1 MSDARSPSEKSASE
15 KNEAEKTKAEKSK
28 ADKFDHREFLA
39 HVNGLP
45 GVYRMI
51 DRNDKVIYVGKAKN
65 LKKRLA
71 SYFRQ
76 TGLSTRILSLV
87 NNINR
92 IEVINT
98 RTESEALL
106 LENDL
111 IKNLNPR
118 YNILF
123 RDDKSYPYICLT
135 NHNFPRLTVFRGKPD
150 KRKGTFYGPFPSAG
164 SVRYTINHVQRL
176 FQLRN
181 CEDSALSN
189 RTRACLQYQIKR
201 CTGPCVGHTDKESYQ
216 LQIKQAQMFLEGQS
230 SALIDQQVELMEN
243 YAAAL
248 DYEQAAQVR
257 DRIETLRRVT
267 EKQFVTDFHG
277 DIDIIACELRDD
289 FCCIQLFMIRNG
301 TSLGNKPF
309 FNRAKLDTDAASLIE
324 SFIVQHYSNHPAP
337 GEIIVSHDLEN
348 LEVLSESL
356 NQLNDARIRVTHR
369 VRNKRRRALESAMT
383 NAREALDSYLLSA
396 SMLSKRLQNLVEIL
410 HLENPPERIE
420 CFDISH
426 TMGEATKASC
436 VVFGRDGAI
445 KSEYRRYNIKDIEPG
460 DDYAAMRQVLQRR
473 YEKRQNM
480 PEQLPDLVLIDGGKG
495 QLGIALEVIESL
507 NIPNVKPQLRVFGV
521 AKGVERRA
529 GYEDIIDEEMTALN
543 FPMDS
548 PALLLI
554 QQIRDEAHRFAITG
568 HRQAR
573 AKARRRSRL
582 EEIPGIGVRKRQ
594 MLLNTFGGLQGVQKA
609 GVEELMQIKGIN
621 RDTAQAIYDCF
632 HR

>member
-1 MSDARSPSEKSASE
+1 MSQK
-15 KNEAEKTKAEKSK
+15 EA
-28 ADKFDHREFLA
+28 FDHREFLA
-39 HVNGLP
+39 HVSSKP

-71 SYFRQ
+71 SYFRK
-76 TGLSTRILSLV
+76 TGLATRTLSLV
-87 NNINR
+87 NNIHR
-92 IEVINT
+92 IEIINT

-118 YNILF
+118 YNVLF
-123 RDDKSYPYICLT
+123 RDDKSYPYICIT
-135 NHNFPRLTVFRGKPD
+135 NHEFPRLTVFRGKPD

-201 CTGPCVGHTDKESYQ
+201 CTGPCVGHTGKDEYQ
-216 LQIKQAQMFLEGQS
+216 RQIAQAQMFLEGQS
-230 SALIDQQVELMEN
+230 SELIDQQVVLMEQF
-243 YAAAL
+243 AEQL

-277 DIDIIACELRDD
+277 DIDIIACALRDD
-289 FCCIQLFMIRNG
+289 FSCIQLFMIRNG

-309 FNRAKLDTDAASLIE
+309 FNRARIDTDAASLIE
-324 SFIVQHYSNHPAP
+324 SFIIQHYSSHPAP
-337 GEIIVSHDLEN
+337 GEIIVSHELDN
-348 LEVLSESL
+348 IEVLSESL
-356 NQLNDARIRVTHR
+356 NQLNQSR
-369 VRNKRRRALESAMT
+369 VRISQRVREKRRHALESAIG
-383 NAREALDSYLLSA
+383 NANQALESYLLSA
-396 SMLSKRLQNLVEIL
+396 SLLSKRLQNLVEIL
-410 HLENPPERIE
+410 NLENAPQRIE

-426 TMGEATKASC
+426 TMGEATRASC
-436 VVFGRDGAI
+436 VVFGREGAI
-445 KSEYRRYNIKDIEPG
+445 KSDYRRYNIKDIEPG
-460 DDYAAMRQVLQRR
+460 DDFAAMRQVLERR
-473 YEKRQNM
+473 YSKLQEL
-480 PEQLPDLVLIDGGKG
+480 PEQLPDLILIDGGKG
-495 QLGIALEVIESL
+495 QLGIALDVLEAL
-507 NIPNVKPQLRVFGV
+507 NIPTIKPQLRVFGV
-521 AKGVERRA
+521 AKGAERRA
-529 GYEDIIDEEMTALN
+529 GYEDIIDEEMSTLN
-543 FPMDS
+543 IPMDS

-594 MLLNTFGGLQGVQKA
+594 LLLNTFGGLHGVQAA

-621 RDTAQAIYDCF
+621 RETAQAIYDCF
-632 HR
+632 HG

>member
-1 MSDARSPSEKSASE
+1 VSQP
-15 KNEAEKTKAEKSK
+15 
-28 ADKFDHREFLA
+28 DKFDHKEFLA
-39 HVNGLP
+39 HVNGKP

-51 DRNDKVIYVGKAKN
+51 DRHDKVIYVGKAKN

-71 SYFRQ
+71 SYFRR
-76 TGLSTRILSLV
+76 TGLSTRIMSLV
-87 NNINR
+87 NNINS

-135 NHNFPRLTVFRGKPD
+135 NHDFPRLTVFRGKPD
-150 KRKGTFYGPFPSAG
+150 KRKGIFYGPFPSAG

-201 CTGPCVGHTDKESYQ
+201 CTGPCVGHTDKTSYQ
-216 LQIKQAQMFLEGQS
+216 QQIEQAQMFLEGQS
-230 SALIDQQVELMEN
+230 SALIDQQVEMMGKFSTDLEFEK
-243 YAAAL
+243 AG
-248 DYEQAAQVR
+248 QVR

-277 DIDIIACELRDD
+277 DIDIIACELRQD
-289 FCCIQLFMIRNG
+289 FSCIQLFMIRNG

-309 FNRAKLDTDAASLIE
+309 YNRVKLDTDAPGLLEA
-324 SFIVQHYSNHPAP
+324 FIMQHYSNHPAP

-348 LEVLSESL
+348 MEILSESL
-356 NQLNDARIRVTHR
+356 NQLNPARIRITHR
-369 VRNKRRRALESAMT
+369 VRDKRRRALESAIA
-383 NAREALDSYLLSA
+383 NARQALESYLLSA
-396 SMLSKRLQNLVEIL
+396 SLLSKRFQSLVEIL

-436 VVFGRDGAI
+436 VVFGKDGAI
-445 KSEYRRYNIKDIEPG
+445 KNEYRRYNIKDIEPG
-460 DDYAAMRQVLQRR
+460 DDYAAMRQVLDRR
-473 YEKRQNM
+473 YRKRQNT
-480 PEQLPDLVLIDGGKG
+480 PEQLPDLILIDGGKG
-495 QLGIALEVIESL
+495 QLGIAMDVLEAL
-507 NIPNVKPQLRVFGV
+507 NIPTIKPELRVFGV
-521 AKGVERRA
+521 AKGAERRA
-529 GYEDIIDEEMTALN
+529 GYEDIIDEEMMALN

-573 AKARRRSRL
+573 AKIRRRSKL

-594 MLLNTFGGLQGVQKA
+594 LLLNTFGGLQGVQGA

-621 RDTAQAIYDCF
+621 RETAQAIYDSF
-632 HR
+632 HG

>member
-1 MSDARSPSEKSASE
+1 MSPQPA
-15 KNEAEKTKAEKSK
+15 
-28 ADKFDHREFLA
+28 FDHKGFLA
-39 HVNGLP
+39 TVNGKP

-51 DRNDKVIYVGKAKN
+51 DKQDKVIYVGKAKN

-71 SYFRQ
+71 SYFRK
-76 TGLSTRILSLV
+76 TGLSTRIISLV
-87 NNINR
+87 NNICK

-123 RDDKSYPYICLT
+123 RDDKSYPYVCLSK
-135 NHNFPRLTVFRGKPD
+135 HDFPRLKIFRGKPD
-150 KRKGTFYGPFPSAG
+150 KRKGTFFGPFPSAG
-164 SVRYTINHVQRL
+164 SIRYTINHVQRM

-181 CEDSALSN
+181 CEDSAMSN
-189 RTRACLQYQIKR
+189 RSRACLQYQIKR
-201 CTGPCVGHTDKESYQ
+201 CTGPCVGHTDKQNYQ
-216 LQIKQAQMFLEGQS
+216 LQINQAQMFLEGQS
-230 SALIDQQVELMEN
+230 SELIDQQIELMEKCSSG
-243 YAAAL
+243 L
-248 DYEQAAQVR
+248 DYEQAAQIR

-267 EKQFVTDFHG
+267 EKQFVTDFDG
-277 DIDIIACELRDD
+277 DIDIIACELRQD
-289 FCCIQLFMIRNG
+289 FSCIQLFMIRNG

-309 FNRAKLDTDAASLIE
+309 FNRAKLDTDAAGLIE
-324 SFIVQHYSNHPAP
+324 TFIIQHYSNHPAP
-337 GEIIVSHDLEN
+337 RDIIVSHDLEN
-348 LEVLSESL
+348 IDLLTESL
-356 NQLNDARIRVTHR
+356 HQLNQSRIRITHN
-369 VRNKRRRALESAMT
+369 VRSKRRHALENAIN
-383 NAREALDSYLLSA
+383 NARQALESYLLSA
-396 SMLSKRLQNLVEIL
+396 SLLSKRFQNLVELL

-436 VVFGRDGAI
+436 VVFGKEGAI
-445 KSEYRRYNIKDIEPG
+445 KNEYRRYNIKDIQPG
-460 DDYAAMRQVLQRR
+460 DDYAAMRQVLDRR
-473 YEKRQNM
+473 YRKRQNS
-480 PEQLPDLVLIDGGKG
+480 PEQLPDLILIDGGKG
-495 QLGIALEVIESL
+495 QLGVALDVLEEL
-507 NIPNVKPQLRVFGV
+507 NILTVKENLRIFGV

-529 GYEDIIDEEMTALN
+529 GYEEILDEEMTALN

-573 AKARRRSRL
+573 AKTRRKSRL
-582 EEIPGIGVRKRQ
+582 EEIPGIGVKKRQ
-594 MLLNTFGGLQGVQKA
+594 LLLNTFGGLQGIQAA

-621 RDTAQAIYDCF
+621 RETAQVIYDSF
-632 HR
+632 HA

>member
-1 MSDARSPSEKSASE
+1 VSRP
-15 KNEAEKTKAEKSK
+15 
-28 ADKFDHREFLA
+28 DKFDHKEFLA
-39 HVNGLP
+39 HVNGKP

-71 SYFRQ
+71 SYFRPS
-76 TGLSTRILSLV
+76 GLSTRIMSLV
-87 NNINR
+87 NNISK

-135 NHNFPRLTVFRGKPD
+135 KHDFPRLTVFRGKPD

-201 CTGPCVGHTDKESYQ
+201 CTGPCVGHTDKIHYQ
-216 LQIKQAQMFLEGQS
+216 RQIEQAQMFLEGQS
-230 SALIDQQVELMEN
+230 SALIDQQVQMMEKFSADLEFEN
-243 YAAAL
+243 
-248 DYEQAAQVR
+248 AAQVR

-267 EKQFVTDFHG
+267 EKQFVTNFDG
-277 DIDIIACELRDD
+277 DIDIIACELHQD
-289 FCCIQLFMIRNG
+289 FSCIQLFMIRNG

-309 FNRAKLDTDAASLIE
+309 FNRVKLDTDAPDLLE
-324 SFIVQHYSNHPAP
+324 TFIMQHYSNHPAP
-337 GEIIVSHDLEN
+337 GEIIVSHELEN
-348 LEVLSESL
+348 MALLSESL
-356 NQLNDARIRVTHR
+356 NQLNPTRIRITHR
-369 VRNKRRRALESAMT
+369 VRDKRRRALEGAVA
-383 NAREALDSYLLSA
+383 NARQALESYLLSA
-396 SMLSKRLQNLVEIL
+396 SLLSRRFQSLVEIL

-436 VVFGRDGAI
+436 VVFGKDGAI
-445 KSEYRRYNIKDIEPG
+445 KNEYRRYNIKDIEPG
-460 DDYAAMRQVLQRR
+460 DDYAAMRQVLDRR
-473 YEKRQNM
+473 YRKRQNT
-480 PEQLPDLVLIDGGKG
+480 PEQLPDLILIDGGKG
-495 QLGIALEVIESL
+495 QLGIAMDVLEAL
-507 NIPNVKPQLRVFGV
+507 NIPTIKPELRVFGV

-529 GYEDIIDEEMTALN
+529 GYEEIIDEEMASLN

-573 AKARRRSRL
+573 AKLRRRSRL

-594 MLLNTFGGLQGVQKA
+594 LLLNTFGGLQGVQAA

-621 RDTAQAIYDCF
+621 RETAQAIYDSF
-632 HR
+632 HG

>member
-1 MSDARSPSEKSASE
+1 MTQQAV
-15 KNEAEKTKAEKSK
+15 
-28 ADKFDHREFLA
+28 FDHKGFLA
-39 HVNGLP
+39 TVNGKP

-51 DRNDKVIYVGKAKN
+51 DKQDKVIYVGKAKN

-71 SYFRQ
+71 SYFRK
-76 TGLSTRILSLV
+76 TGLSTRIMSLV

-123 RDDKSYPYICLT
+123 RDDKSYPYICLSK
-135 NHNFPRLTVFRGKPD
+135 HDFPRLKVFRGKPD
-150 KRKGTFYGPFPSAG
+150 KSKGTFYGPFPSAG
-164 SVRYTINHVQRL
+164 SIRYTINHVQRM

-189 RTRACLQYQIKR
+189 RSRACLQYQIKR

-230 SALIDQQVELMEN
+230 DELIDQQIRLMEK
-243 YAAAL
+243 YSAEL
-248 DYEQAAQVR
+248 DYEQAAQIR

-267 EKQFVTDFHG
+267 EKQFVTDFNG
-277 DIDIIACELRDD
+277 DIDIIACELRQD
-289 FCCIQLFMIRNG
+289 FSCIQLFMIRNG

-309 FNRAKLDTDAASLIE
+309 FNRAKLDTNAASLIE
-324 SFIVQHYSNHPAP
+324 TFIIQHYSNHPAP

-348 LEVLSESL
+348 VELLTESL
-356 NQLNDARIRVTHR
+356 HQLNQSRIRITHN
-369 VRNKRRRALESAMT
+369 VRLKRRRALENVIN
-383 NAREALDSYLLSA
+383 NARQALESYLLSA
-396 SMLSKRLQNLVEIL
+396 SLLSKRLQNLVELL
-410 HLENPPERIE
+410 HLESPPERIE

-436 VVFGRDGAI
+436 VVFGKEGAI
-445 KSEYRRYNIKDIEPG
+445 KNEYRRYNINGIQPG
-460 DDYAAMRQVLQRR
+460 DDYAAMRQVLDRR
-473 YEKRQNM
+473 YRKRQNL
-480 PEQLPDLVLIDGGKG
+480 PEQLPDLILIDGGKG
-495 QLGIALEVIESL
+495 QLGIALEVLEEL
-507 NIPNVKPQLRVFGV
+507 NILTVKENLRIFGV

-529 GYEDIIDEEMTALN
+529 GYEEIIDEEMSALN

-573 AKARRRSRL
+573 AKARRKSRL
-582 EEIPGIGVRKRQ
+582 EEIPGIGVKKRQ
-594 MLLNTFGGLQGVQKA
+594 LLLNTFGGLQGIEAA
-609 GVEELMQIKGIN
+609 GVEELMQIRGIN
-621 RDTAQAIYDCF
+621 RETAQMIYDSL
-632 HR
+632 HA

>member
-1 MSDARSPSEKSASE
+1 MSPQPV
-15 KNEAEKTKAEKSK
+15 
-28 ADKFDHREFLA
+28 FDHKSFLA
-39 HVNGLP
+39 TVNGKP

-51 DRNDKVIYVGKAKN
+51 DKQDKVIYVGKAKN
-65 LKKRLA
+65 LKKRVA
-71 SYFRQ
+71 SYFRK
-76 TGLSTRILSLV
+76 TGLSTRIMSLV
-87 NNINR
+87 NNISR

-123 RDDKSYPYICLT
+123 RDDKSYPYVCLSK
-135 NHNFPRLTVFRGKPD
+135 HDFPRLKIFRGKPD
-150 KRKGTFYGPFPSAG
+150 KRKGTFFGPFPSAG
-164 SVRYTINHVQRL
+164 SVRYTINHVQRM

-181 CEDSALSN
+181 CEDSAMSN

-201 CTGPCVGHTDKESYQ
+201 CTGPCVGHTDKHNYQ
-216 LQIKQAQMFLEGQS
+216 LQIEQAKMFLEGQS
-230 SALIDQQVELMEN
+230 SALIDQQIKLMQECSTE
-243 YAAAL
+243 L
-248 DYEQAAQVR
+248 DYEQAAQIR

-267 EKQFVTDFHG
+267 EKQFVTDFDG
-277 DIDIIACELRDD
+277 DIDIIACELREN
-289 FCCIQLFMIRNG
+289 FSCIQLFMIRKG

-324 SFIVQHYSNHPAP
+324 SFIIQHYSTHPAP
-337 GEIIVSHDLEN
+337 REIIVSHDLEN
-348 LEVLSESL
+348 IELLTESL
-356 NQLNDARIRVTHR
+356 YQLNQSRIRITHN
-369 VRNKRRRALESAMT
+369 VRNKRRHALENAVN
-383 NAREALDSYLLSA
+383 NARQALESYLLSA
-396 SMLSKRLQNLVEIL
+396 SLLSKRFQNLVELL

-436 VVFGRDGAI
+436 VVFGKEGAI
-445 KSEYRRYNIKDIEPG
+445 KNEYRRYNINDIQPG
-460 DDYAAMRQVLQRR
+460 DDYAAMRQVLDRR
-473 YEKRQNM
+473 YRKRQDS
-480 PEQLPDLVLIDGGKG
+480 PEQLPDLILIDGGKG
-495 QLGIALEVIESL
+495 QLGVALDVLEEL
-507 NIPNVKPQLRVFGV
+507 NIMTVKENLRIFGV

-529 GYEDIIDEEMTALN
+529 GYEEIIDEEMTALN

-573 AKARRRSRL
+573 AKTRRKSRL
-582 EEIPGIGVRKRQ
+582 EEIPGVGVKRRQ
-594 MLLNTFGGLQGVQKA
+594 LLLNTFGGLQGIQSA

-621 RDTAQAIYDCF
+621 RETAQVIYDSF
-632 HR
+632 HA

>member
-1 MSDARSPSEKSASE
+1 MNQRER
-15 KNEAEKTKAEKSK
+15 
-28 ADKFDHREFLA
+28 FDHKEFLA
-39 HVNGLP
+39 HVNGRP

-65 LKKRLA
+65 LKKRIA

-87 NNINR
+87 NNIHR

-135 NHNFPRLTVFRGKPD
+135 NHEFPRLKVFRGKPD

-201 CTGPCVGHTDKESYQ
+201 CTGPCVGHIDKDGYQ
-216 LQIKQAQMFLEGQS
+216 GQIEQAKMFLEGRS
-230 SALIDQQVELMEN
+230 SALIDQQVERMEQF
-243 YAAAL
+243 AVQL

-289 FCCIQLFMIRNG
+289 FSCIQLFMIRNG

-309 FNRAKLDTDAASLIE
+309 FNRARLDTDAASLIE

-337 GEIIVSHDLEN
+337 GEIIVSHELEN
-348 LEVLSESL
+348 IEVLGESL
-356 NQLNDARIRVTHR
+356 NQLNPSRVRISQR
-369 VRNKRRRALESAMT
+369 VRNKRRHALESAIA
-383 NAREALDSYLLSA
+383 NAKQALESYLLSA
-396 SMLSKRLQNLVEIL
+396 SLLSKRLQNLVEIL
-410 HLENPPERIE
+410 HLENAPERIE

-445 KSEYRRYNIKDIEPG
+445 KNEYRRYNIKDIAAG
-460 DDYAAMRQVLQRR
+460 DDYAAMRQVLERR
-473 YEKRQNM
+473 YSKRLQS
-480 PEQLPDLVLIDGGKG
+480 PEQLPDLILIDGGKG
-495 QLGIALEVIESL
+495 QLGVALDVLEAL
-507 NIPNVKPQLRVFGV
+507 NIPTIKSQLRVFGV
-521 AKGVERRA
+521 AKGAERRA

-543 FPMDS
+543 IAMDS

-573 AKARRRSRL
+573 AKTRRRSRL

-594 MLLNTFGGLQGVQKA
+594 LLLNTFGGLHGVQAA

-621 RDTAQAIYDCF
+621 RETAQAIYDCF
-632 HR
+632 HG

>member
-1 MSDARSPSEKSASE
+1 MTQQAV
-15 KNEAEKTKAEKSK
+15 
-28 ADKFDHREFLA
+28 FDHKGFLA
-39 HVNGLP
+39 TVNGKP

-51 DRNDKVIYVGKAKN
+51 DKQDKVIYVGKAKN

-71 SYFRQ
+71 SYFRK
-76 TGLSTRILSLV
+76 TGLSTRIMSLV

-123 RDDKSYPYICLT
+123 RDDKSYPYICLSK
-135 NHNFPRLTVFRGKPD
+135 HDFPRLKVFRGKPD
-150 KRKGTFYGPFPSAG
+150 KSKGTFYGPFPSAG
-164 SVRYTINHVQRL
+164 SIRYTINHVQRM

-189 RTRACLQYQIKR
+189 RSRACLQYQIKR

-230 SALIDQQVELMEN
+230 DELIDQQIRLMEK
-243 YAAAL
+243 YSSDL
-248 DYEQAAQVR
+248 DYEQAAQIR

-267 EKQFVTDFHG
+267 EKQFVTDFNG
-277 DIDIIACELRDD
+277 DIDIIACELRQD
-289 FCCIQLFMIRNG
+289 FSCIQLFMIRNG

-309 FNRAKLDTDAASLIE
+309 FNRAKLDTNAASLIE
-324 SFIVQHYSNHPAP
+324 TFIIQHYSNHPAP

-348 LEVLSESL
+348 VELLTESL
-356 NQLNDARIRVTHR
+356 HQLNQSRIRITHN
-369 VRNKRRRALESAMT
+369 VRLKRRRALENVIN
-383 NAREALDSYLLSA
+383 NARQALESYLLSA
-396 SMLSKRLQNLVEIL
+396 SLLSKRLQNLVELL
-410 HLENPPERIE
+410 HLESPPERIE

-436 VVFGRDGAI
+436 VVFGKEGAI
-445 KSEYRRYNIKDIEPG
+445 KNEYRRYNINGIQPG
-460 DDYAAMRQVLQRR
+460 DDYAAMRQVLDRR
-473 YEKRQNM
+473 YRKRQNL
-480 PEQLPDLVLIDGGKG
+480 PEQLPDLILIDGGKG
-495 QLGIALEVIESL
+495 QLGIALEVLEEL
-507 NIPNVKPQLRVFGV
+507 NILTVKENLRIFGV

-529 GYEDIIDEEMTALN
+529 GYEEIIDEEMSALN

-573 AKARRRSRL
+573 AKARRKSRL
-582 EEIPGIGVRKRQ
+582 EEIPGIGVKKRQ
-594 MLLNTFGGLQGVQKA
+594 LLLNTFGGLQGIEAA
-609 GVEELMQIKGIN
+609 GVEELMQIRGIN
-621 RDTAQAIYDCF
+621 RETAQMIYDSL
-632 HR
+632 HA

>member
-1 MSDARSPSEKSASE
+1 MNPQPA
-15 KNEAEKTKAEKSK
+15 
-28 ADKFDHREFLA
+28 FDHKGFLA
-39 HVNGLP
+39 TVNGRP

-51 DRNDKVIYVGKAKN
+51 DKQDKVIYVGKAKN

-71 SYFRQ
+71 SYFRK
-76 TGLSTRILSLV
+76 TGLSTRIMSLV
-87 NNINR
+87 NNISK

-123 RDDKSYPYICLT
+123 RDDKSYPYVCLSK
-135 NHNFPRLTVFRGKPD
+135 HDFPRLKIFRGKPD
-150 KRKGTFYGPFPSAG
+150 KRKGIFFGPFPSAG
-164 SVRYTINHVQRL
+164 SIRYTINHVQRM

-181 CEDSALSN
+181 CEDSAMSN

-201 CTGPCVGHTDKESYQ
+201 CTGPCVGHTDRKNYQ
-216 LQIKQAQMFLEGQS
+216 LQIDQAQMFLEGQS
-230 SALIDQQVELMEN
+230 SELIDQQIKLMEK
-243 YAAAL
+243 YSAEL
-248 DYEQAAQVR
+248 DYEQAAQIR
-257 DRIETLRRVT
+257 DRIEILRRVT
-267 EKQFVTDFHG
+267 EKQFVTDFDG
-277 DIDIIACELRDD
+277 DIDIIACELRQD
-289 FCCIQLFMIRNG
+289 FSCIQLFMIRNG

-324 SFIVQHYSNHPAP
+324 SFIIQHYSNHPAP
-337 GEIIVSHDLEN
+337 REIIVSHDLEN
-348 LEVLSESL
+348 IDVLTESL
-356 NQLNDARIRVTHR
+356 HQLNQSRIRIVHN
-369 VRNKRRRALESAMT
+369 VRNKRRHALE
-383 NAREALDSYLLSA
+383 NAINNAGQALESYLLSA
-396 SMLSKRLQNLVEIL
+396 SLLSKRFQSLVELL

-436 VVFGRDGAI
+436 VVFGKEGAI
-445 KSEYRRYNIKDIEPG
+445 KNEYRCYNINDIQPG
-460 DDYAAMRQVLQRR
+460 DDYAAMRQVLDRR
-473 YEKRQNM
+473 YRKRQNT
-480 PEQLPDLVLIDGGKG
+480 PEQLPDLILIDGGKG
-495 QLGIALEVIESL
+495 QLGVALDVLEEL
-507 NIPNVKPQLRVFGV
+507 NILTVKANLRVFGV

-529 GYEDIIDEEMTALN
+529 GYEEIIDEEMTALN

-573 AKARRRSRL
+573 AKARRKSRL
-582 EEIPGIGVRKRQ
+582 EEIPGIGVKKRQ
-594 MLLNTFGGLQGVQKA
+594 LLLNTFGGLQGIQAA
-609 GVEELMQIKGIN
+609 GVEELMQIRGIN
-621 RDTAQAIYDCF
+621 RETAQVIYDSF
-632 HR
+632 HA

>member
-1 MSDARSPSEKSASE
+1 MSNQPA
-15 KNEAEKTKAEKSK
+15 
-28 ADKFDHREFLA
+28 FDHKAFLTT
-39 HVNGLP
+39 VNGKP

-51 DRNDKVIYVGKAKN
+51 DKQDRVIYVGKAKN

-71 SYFRQ
+71 SYFRK
-76 TGLSTRILSLV
+76 TGLSTRIISLV

-92 IEVINT
+92 IEVVNT

-123 RDDKSYPYICLT
+123 RDDKSYPYVCLSK
-135 NHNFPRLTVFRGKPD
+135 HDFPRLKVFRGKPD
-150 KRKGTFYGPFPSAG
+150 KSKGTFFGPFPSAG
-164 SVRYTINHVQRL
+164 SIRYTINHVQRM

-181 CEDSALSN
+181 CEDSAMSN

-201 CTGPCVGHTDKESYQ
+201 CTGPCVGHTDKQSYQ
-216 LQIKQAQMFLEGQS
+216 LQIEQAQMFLEGRSSELIDRQIELMEQS
-230 SALIDQQVELMEN
+230 SAK
-243 YAAAL
+243 L
-248 DYEQAAQVR
+248 DYEQAAQIR
-257 DRIETLRRVT
+257 DRIEMLRRVT
-267 EKQFVTDFHG
+267 EKQFVTDFNG
-277 DIDIIACELRDD
+277 DIDIIACELRQD
-289 FCCIQLFMIRNG
+289 FSCIQLFMIRNG

-309 FNRAKLDTDAASLIE
+309 FNRAKLDTDATSLIE
-324 SFIVQHYSNHPAP
+324 SFIIQHYSNHPAP
-337 GEIIVSHDLEN
+337 SEIIVSHNIEN
-348 LEVLSESL
+348 VDVLTESL
-356 NQLNDARIRVTHR
+356 QQLNQSRIRITHN
-369 VRNKRRRALESAMT
+369 VRDKRKRALENAVN
-383 NAREALDSYLLSA
+383 NARQALESYLLSA
-396 SMLSKRLQNLVEIL
+396 SLLSKRFQNLVELL

-436 VVFGRDGAI
+436 VVFGKEGAL
-445 KSEYRRYNIKDIEPG
+445 KNEYRRYNINDIQPG
-460 DDYAAMRQVLQRR
+460 DDYAAMRQVLDRR
-473 YEKRQNM
+473 YRKRQDS

-495 QLGIALEVIESL
+495 QLGVALDVLEEL
-507 NIPNVKPQLRVFGV
+507 NILTVKANLRIFGV

-529 GYEDIIDEEMTALN
+529 GHEEIIDEEMRALN

-573 AKARRRSRL
+573 AKARRKSRL
-582 EEIPGIGVRKRQ
+582 EEIPGIGVKKRQ
-594 MLLNTFGGLQGVQKA
+594 LLLNTFGGLQGIQAA

-621 RDTAQAIYDCF
+621 RETAQVIYDSL
-632 HR
+632 HA

>member
-1 MSDARSPSEKSASE
+1 MKKPPV
-15 KNEAEKTKAEKSK
+15 
-28 ADKFDHREFLA
+28 FDHKGFLA
-39 HVNGLP
+39 TVNGKP

-51 DRNDKVIYVGKAKN
+51 DKQDKVIYVGKAKN

-71 SYFRQ
+71 SYFRK
-76 TGLSTRILSLV
+76 TGLSTRIISLV
-87 NNINR
+87 NNIDR

-123 RDDKSYPYICLT
+123 RDDKSYPYVCLT
-135 NHNFPRLTVFRGKPD
+135 KHDFPRLKVFRGKPD

-164 SVRYTINHVQRL
+164 SIRYTINHVQRM

-181 CEDSALSN
+181 CEDSAMSN
-189 RTRACLQYQIKR
+189 RSRACLQYQIKR

-230 SALIDQQVELMEN
+230 DELIDQQIRLMEK
-243 YAAAL
+243 YSAEL

-257 DRIETLRRVT
+257 DRIEILRRVT
-267 EKQFVTDFHG
+267 EKQFVTDFNG
-277 DIDIIACELRDD
+277 DIDIIACELRQD
-289 FCCIQLFMIRNG
+289 FSCIQLFMIRNG

-309 FNRAKLDTDAASLIE
+309 FNRAKLDTDAAGLIE
-324 SFIVQHYSNHPAP
+324 TFIIQHYSNHPAP
-337 GEIIVSHDLEN
+337 REIIVSHDLEN
-348 LEVLSESL
+348 IELLTESL
-356 NQLNDARIRVTHR
+356 HQLNQSRIRITHK
-369 VRNKRRRALESAMT
+369 VRHKRRHALENAIN
-383 NAREALDSYLLSA
+383 NARQALESYLLSA
-396 SMLSKRLQNLVEIL
+396 SLLSKRLQNLVEL
-410 HLENPPERIE
+410 LNLENPPERIE

-436 VVFGRDGAI
+436 VVFGKEGAI
-445 KSEYRRYNIKDIEPG
+445 KNEYRRYNINDIQPG
-460 DDYAAMRQVLQRR
+460 DDYAAMRQVLDRR
-473 YEKRQNM
+473 YRKRQNS
-480 PEQLPDLVLIDGGKG
+480 PEQLPDLILIDGGKG
-495 QLGIALEVIESL
+495 QLGVALDVLEEL
-507 NIPNVKPQLRVFGV
+507 NILTVKENLRIFGV

-529 GYEDIIDEEMTALN
+529 GYEEILDEEMTALN

-573 AKARRRSRL
+573 AKARRKSRL
-582 EEIPGIGVRKRQ
+582 EEIPGIGVKKRQ
-594 MLLNTFGGLQGVQKA
+594 LLLNTFGGLQGIQAA
-609 GVEELMQIKGIN
+609 GVEELIQIRGIN
-621 RDTAQAIYDCF
+621 RETAQVIYDSL
-632 HR
+632 HA